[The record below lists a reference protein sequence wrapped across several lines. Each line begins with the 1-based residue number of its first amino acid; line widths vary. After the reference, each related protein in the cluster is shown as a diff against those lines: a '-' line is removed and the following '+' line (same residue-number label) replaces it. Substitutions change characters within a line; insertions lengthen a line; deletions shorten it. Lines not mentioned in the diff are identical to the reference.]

1 MIRKSWP
8 ALALLQDGIWI
19 IQNFNSKEIFH
30 HFYDK
35 VTDVRSSLHPKR
47 KALAEE
53 DLEPNLGQH
62 WDSSRITF
70 GSSRISME
78 KKSFII
84 SMIKLL
90 M

>member
-19 IQNFNSKEIFH
+19 IQNFNGKEIFH

-62 WDSSRITF
+62 WTLPGWHWD
-70 GSSRISME
+70 
-78 KKSFII
+78 
-84 SMIKLL
+84 LL
-90 M
+90 VLQKERNQKAFL

>member
-1 MIRKSWP
+1 MKKEMIRKSWP
-8 ALALLQDGIWI
+8 ALALLQDSIWI
-19 IQNFNSKEIFH
+19 IQNFNGKEIFH

-62 WDSSRITF
+62 WDSSRITL
-70 GSSRISME
+70 GSYSTSKAKNYLINSIE
-78 KKSFII
+78 
-84 SMIKLL
+84 
-90 M
+90 